1 MREIRRTV
9 NPKPCHMKKKVQNIG
24 NVEPGRERALRGNVI
39 DFFKFFKD
47 SVEET
52 LDLFRLDCR
61 VEVTG
66 DSNQLIKD

>member
-1 MREIRRTV
+1 M
-9 NPKPCHMKKKVQNIG
+9 
-24 NVEPGRERALRGNVI
+24 I